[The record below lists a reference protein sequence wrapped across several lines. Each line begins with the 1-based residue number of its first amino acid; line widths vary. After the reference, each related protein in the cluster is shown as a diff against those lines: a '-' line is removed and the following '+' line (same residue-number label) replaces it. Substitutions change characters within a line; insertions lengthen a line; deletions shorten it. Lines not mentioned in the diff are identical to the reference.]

1 MKDMYSF
8 DTTYEGAIEA
18 YKDVSSAYR
27 AIFAELKVPILV
39 AEASSGDMG
48 GDHSHEY
55 HLTND
60 IGEDTV
66 AHCKSCGYSAN
77 DEVATARTLTE
88 YVTPPTSA
96 DEFLVWRGITK
107 DRKTLVNAWYPLKNG
122 ENQGINTHALK
133 SIISDLDTGITDTS
147 SAWSEALKSQP
158 EAKIINVIDYRL
170 APSFETSQSLLAI
183 IPSNLDHPTPPQTS
197 ITTSK
202 DRPIDLLPITAN
214 DPCPRCTDG
223 TLSIHRA
230 LELGHTFYLGT
241 RYSVPLE
248 AYTTLPANPSEP
260 VPLQMGCYGIGVSR
274 ILAAVAEHKAD
285 DKGLNWPRSI
295 APYEVVMIPTSA
307 ASEEIG
313 QLQDSLAEVADVVM
327 DDRKKAFGWKMQD
340 ADLTGYPIIVVMGKA
355 WKEKQECEVQC
366 RALGVKEN
374 VAAAELPAF
383 VRELLDQL

>member
-66 AHCKSCGYSAN
+66 AHCKSCGYTAN
-77 DEVATARTLTE
+77 DEVAATRALTD
-88 YVTPPTSA
+88 TIKPPTSA

-107 DRKTLVNAWYPLKNG
+107 DRKTLINAWYPLKNG
-122 ENQGINTHALK
+122 ENKGTNTHALK
-133 SIISDLDTGITDTS
+133 AAVSDLDTSITDPA
-147 SAWSEALKSQP
+147 SAWAEALASHP
-158 EAKIINVIDYRL
+158 DAKLVNVLDYRL
-170 APSFETSQSLLAI
+170 APSFDTFKSQLPILPANINHS
-183 IPSNLDHPTPPQTS
+183 TPPTTS
-197 ITTSK
+197 ITVSK
-202 DRPIDLLPITAN
+202 DQPIDLLPITAN
-214 DPCPRCTDG
+214 DPCPRCADG

-241 RYSVPLE
+241 RYSIPLE
-248 AYTTLPANPSEP
+248 AYTTLPENPSEP

-285 DKGLNWPRSI
+285 GKGLNWPRSI
-295 APYEVVMIPTSA
+295 APYEVIMIPTSTA
-307 ASEEIG
+307 TEELG
-313 QLQDSLAEVADVVM
+313 QLQDSLSETADVVI

-340 ADLTGYPIIVVMGKA
+340 ADLTGYPVIVVIGKA
-355 WKEKQECEVQC
+355 WKTNKECEVQC
-366 RALGVKEN
+366 RALGIKES
-374 VAAAELPAF
+374 VAAADLPEF
-383 VRELLDQL
+383 VRKLLDQL